1 MKKFRWD
8 KKYLYWG
15 ITAFLVVVFSI
26 TFFLML
32 NKIESVKNGLG
43 FIAKVFAPII
53 YGFAIAYLVNQL
65 LKPLEKHVFKG
76 LGKKLF
82 PKNNKLA
89 TDSSRIMAIILSE
102 AIVIAIV
109 LGLLVIMLPQI
120 FNSIVELVNKSQTY
134 AEICVAWVG
143 DFLDGKDVLEPV
155 VLKWLENFSEYITNW
170 IKTDILPQITTIIA
184 GITGGVI
191 SMIKVTVNIALG
203 VVISIYMLY
212 NKETFCAQAKKLVY
226 GFFEAK
232 NANRLMDELSII
244 NKAFGDYV
252 AGTLLDALI
261 IGVTNYIFMLLLGMP
276 YGALISIIVAVTNLI
291 PMFGPFI
298 GAVPS
303 ALLLLLENP
312 SQSLIF
318 IIFTIILQ
326 QIDGNVI
333 KPRIHSSKTGM
344 SGFWIVFAI
353 TVFGGFFGVLGMILG
368 VPIMNVLYGSF
379 KRLSNRN
386 LTKKGLATET
396 AAYEGLEKINPES
409 LEFVYKE
416 DTILKET
423 AETENTDK

>member
-1 MKKFRWD
+1 
-8 KKYLYWG
+8 
-15 ITAFLVVVFSI
+15 
-26 TFFLML
+26 
-32 NKIESVKNGLG
+32 
-43 FIAKVFAPII
+43 
-53 YGFAIAYLVNQL
+53 
-65 LKPLEKHVFKG
+65 
-76 LGKKLF
+76 
-82 PKNNKLA
+82 
-89 TDSSRIMAIILSE
+89 
-102 AIVIAIV
+102 
-109 LGLLVIMLPQI
+109 MLPQI

>member
-1 MKKFRWD
+1 VKKFRWD